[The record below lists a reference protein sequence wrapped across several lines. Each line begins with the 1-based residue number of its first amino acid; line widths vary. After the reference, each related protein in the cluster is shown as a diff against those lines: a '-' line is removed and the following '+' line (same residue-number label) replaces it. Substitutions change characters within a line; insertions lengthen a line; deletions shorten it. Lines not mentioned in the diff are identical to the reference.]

1 MKDILGSG
9 FIDEQKDNSLA
20 KIEKDF
26 LNQFKYYLEKR
37 ISDPDLN
44 VVDVAK
50 ELSLSR
56 VQLYRKVKSLSNYSP
71 NELIRII
78 RLKKASYLLSTNIP
92 IAEVAYQTG
101 FSSASYFTK
110 CFKEF
115 YGLNPSEY

>member
-26 LNQFKYYLEKR
+26 LNQFKYYVEKR

>member
-9 FIDEQKDNSLA
+9 FIDEQKDNSLT

>member
-9 FIDEQKDNSLA
+9 FIDELKDNSLA

-26 LNQFKYYLEKR
+26 LIQFKYYVEKR